1 MLGKHNS
8 MMGEPNMNPTWP
20 TNWRYTLGAIAAWML
35 FLACVTGVTVG
46 RASGWPLA
54 VLVFLALVPA
64 VTVALQFRA
73 AYRLIAA
80 QDEFVRA
87 LTLKRMV
94 VAAAAAIAL
103 ATAWSVM
110 ELIGLPRLPAWL
122 IYPLFW
128 GLFGIATPLIR
139 DTRA

>member
-1 MLGKHNS
+1 
-8 MMGEPNMNPTWP
+8 MNPTWP
-20 TNWRYTLGAIAAWML
+20 TNWRYILCAVAAWIL
-35 FLACVTGVTVG
+35 FLACVLGVTAG
-46 RASGWPLA
+46 RAYAWPTA
-54 VLVFLALVPA
+54 ALVALALVPA

-73 AYRLIAA
+73 AYRLIAT

-94 VAAAAAIAL
+94 VAAGTTITL
-103 ATAWSVM
+103 ATAWSVT
-110 ELIGLPRLPAWL
+110 EPIGLPHLPAWL

-128 GLFGIATPLIR
+128 GVFGMVTPLVR